1 MNCAIVNFG
10 CKVNQ
15 YQGELLRETLVSIG
29 AQITEPDIADIV
41 FVNGCLVTDVAEREA
56 LRIARKWSKTARV
69 VATGCAGVSKSFEGF
84 EQVDPTDLAKLS
96 QILMVSIKPHDA
108 ITHFSGHT
116 RAMLLVQLGCDNFC
130 SYCIVPSLRGKPR
143 SRSES
148 DIVCEAENLAKSG
161 HSELVLCGTELGH
174 YENLPALLGKIS
186 KISEVKRIRLSSINP
201 RHLTPELTREILST
215 PKVAPHLHLPLQSG
229 SDEILLKMRRGYD
242 SAHYLNIVET
252 ARKLDKLCG
261 ITTDIIVGFPG
272 ETDSDFEK
280 TLSVMKRAAF
290 DRCHIFPFSPRKG
303 TPAFDMEPVPK
314 ETVAVRLKACR
325 ITAMHLAKERR
336 DAMIYGCA
344 EVLVEEDSEGFS
356 GNYHRVKV
364 SPGFSAGEFV
374 KCTITGALQDTM
386 IGEVVSDG
394 VS

>member
-1 MNCAIVNFG
+1 MNCAILNFG

-29 AQITEPDIADIV
+29 VQITEPDIADIV

-56 LRIARKWSKTARV
+56 LRIARKWSKTAKV

-84 EQVDPTDLAKLS
+84 EQVDPTDLSRLS
-96 QILMVSIKPHDA
+96 EILMVSIKPHDA
-108 ITHFSGHT
+108 ITSFSGHT

-143 SRSES
+143 SRPES
-148 DIVCEAENLAKSG
+148 DIVCEAEKLAKSG

-174 YENLPALLGKIS
+174 YENLPGLLWKIS
-186 KISEVKRIRLSSINP
+186 KIPDVKRIRLSSINP
-201 RHLTPELTREILST
+201 RHLTPELAREILMT

-229 SDEILLKMRRGYD
+229 SDEVLSRMKRGYD

-252 ARKLDKLCG
+252 ARKLDPQCG

-272 ETDSDFEK
+272 ETDNDFDQ
-280 TLSVMKRAAF
+280 TLSVMNRADF

-303 TPAFDMEPVPK
+303 TPAFQMEPVSR
-314 ETVAVRLKACR
+314 ETVASRIKPCR
-325 ITAMHLAKERR
+325 ITAMHLAKKRR
-336 DAMIYGCA
+336 DAMINGCA
-344 EVLVEEDSEGFS
+344 EVLVEEESEGFS

-364 SPGFSAGEFV
+364 TPVFPAGTLV
-374 KCTITGALQDTM
+374 RCVVTGSLQDTM

-394 VS
+394 VY